1 MRREKIDA
9 HVSLPAV
16 HDAVLN
22 LTVIFDHETGL
33 PYTIRSHESHGILG
47 QSTQDLVLLGYTS
60 VNGLQFPT
68 RFKSIY
74 NGHKVFAD
82 YTVSEVLVNVP
93 VDMAFETESGRQ
105 PEHVPARSP
114 SYEFAEIG
122 ELYES
127 HVWAGEYSGT
137 LPNLTA
143 INPYPELPGL
153 WTLTFQDANLYRQ
166 MVYEFEDFVVVLD
179 CPPHQSHLVIQWV
192 KEKLKKPLKYVWVG
206 TTASKR
212 TDKRNVDL
220 SSRLIIIMTML
231 WEFATTLKL
240 ELKS

>member
-1 MRREKIDA
+1 MD
-9 HVSLPAV
+9 
-16 HDAVLN
+16 
-22 LTVIFDHETGL
+22 
-33 PYTIRSHESHGILG
+33 
-47 QSTQDLVLLGYTS
+47 
-60 VNGLQFPT
+60 
-68 RFKSIY
+68 
-74 NGHKVFAD
+74 
-82 YTVSEVLVNVP
+82 
-93 VDMAFETESGRQ
+93 FENDRDRQ
-105 PEHVPARSP
+105 PEHAPARKP
-114 SYEFAEIG
+114 GYEFAEIG

-127 HVWAGEYSGT
+127 HVWGGEYRGT

-143 INPYPELPGL
+143 INPYPELPGV

-206 TTASKR
+206 IIASKY

-220 SSRLIIIMTML
+220 YSRLTIIMTML
-231 WEFATTLKL
+231 WEFATTFKL